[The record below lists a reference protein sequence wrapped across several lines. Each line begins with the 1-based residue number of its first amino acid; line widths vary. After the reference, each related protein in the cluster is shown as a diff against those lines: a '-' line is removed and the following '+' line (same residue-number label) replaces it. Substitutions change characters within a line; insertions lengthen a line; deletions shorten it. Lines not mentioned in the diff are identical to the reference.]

1 MIHQRQA
8 LITLQNQCC
17 TVNWDITRN
26 SWSNGSILFWIL
38 STWFGANLILQA
50 TWMGLYGAPLDAQI
64 LFDAF
69 GPYVWWIAGI
79 EVLLWLLLFSIA
91 VRRFYSK
98 LRNSE
103 SRHAHSR
110 AVEPA

>member
-8 LITLQNQCC
+8 LITLQNDYCI
-17 TVNWDITRN
+17 VNWDISRD
-26 SWSNGSILFWIL
+26 SWSHGSILFWIL

-50 TWMGLYGAPLDAQI
+50 TWMGLYGVPLDAQI

-69 GPYVWWIAGI
+69 GPYAWWIVVI
-79 EVLLWLLLFSIA
+79 EVILWLLLFSITA
-91 VRRFYSK
+91 RRFYSN
-98 LRNSE
+98 LRNPE